1 MSGGAGFTAAIS
13 GVGTDQL
20 RKAGMNVD
28 LHVMDFPTLVRR
40 RMSKDSPDA
49 GGWNLFFNIL
59 DGLFTGNPATN
70 ISIPW

>member
-1 MSGGAGFTAAIS
+1 
-13 GVGTDQL
+13 
-20 RKAGMNVD
+20 MNVD

-40 RMSKDSPDA
+40 RMSKDLPDA